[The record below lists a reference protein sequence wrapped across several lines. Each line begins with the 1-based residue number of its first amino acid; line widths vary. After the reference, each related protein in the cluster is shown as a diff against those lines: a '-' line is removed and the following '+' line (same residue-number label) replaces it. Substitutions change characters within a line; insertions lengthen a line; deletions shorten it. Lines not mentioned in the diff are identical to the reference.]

1 MKKFLIDE
9 SQKEEIL
16 KKHQDFK
23 KSLSETVIKRIY
35 NSKKILSE
43 QSDPIFIDNRTIEQV
58 KSDCVTDPT
67 VKAIITSIEIKG
79 KKIPGIKVNG
89 GPDNVRIYTNEKNEM
104 FGGYNWYVLNT
115 PETKILKGP
124 YKWTCSPKKGPDPN
138 AGDIENLLKS
148 GVWFKKEDLVKQGM
162 SDDELD
168 SNWIQHPKYKNL
180 YKRQGVGPSK
190 SSGFDTNQQAFVDAW
205 MKNPEVADN
214 INRGIYNINPSA
226 ADFATGQWRVDN
238 YFIADNSENYFP
250 ADSKGVKGLK
260 VYFNNAKVTENLSR
274 ENCRAKIK
282 EFADKYKLRNS
293 KPQSSQWISSNRAF
307 VQQCA
312 DNFKFGGALSK
323 IDDDL
328 NLVGGMIEG
337 GAGNSS
343 PWHIN
348 LKNKL

>member
-1 MKKFLIDE
+1 MKILI
-9 SQKEEIL
+9 KEEEKNVIL
-16 KKHQDFK
+16 EMHSKIKNNK
-23 KSLSETVIKRIY
+23 IVSEQASSTGIDAQLQAFIDDGRVANGKVVQLNSTNPQLKFAIKQESTKTPGKFRYLFIDKRIATLE
-35 NSKKILSE
+35 N
-43 QSDPIFIDNRTIEQV
+43 
-58 KSDCVTDPT
+58 
-67 VKAIITSIEIKG
+67 G
-79 KKIPGIKVNG
+79 KFVFMKDAVWQPGQ
-89 GPDNVRIYTNEKNEM
+89 P
-104 FGGYNWYVLNT
+104 
-115 PETKILKGP
+115 
-124 YKWTCSPKKGPDPN
+124 SPKVDPN
-138 AGDIENLLKS
+138 SGDIENLLKS
-148 GVWFKKEDLVKQGM
+148 GIWFKKEDLAKQGI
-162 SDDELD
+162 SEDELS
-168 SNWIQHPKYKNL
+168 SNWSQHPKYKNL

-190 SSGFDTNQQAFVDAW
+190 STGFTGDQQSFVDAW

-214 INRGIYNINPSA
+214 INRGIYKINPSA
-226 ADFATGQWRVDN
+226 ADFATGQWKVDN

-260 VYFNNAKVTENLSR
+260 VYFNNAKVTEKLSR

-282 EFADKYKLRNS
+282 EFADKFKLRNS
-293 KPQSSQWISSNRAF
+293 KPQTAQWISSNRAF

-348 LKNKL
+348 LDKKLK

>member
-1 MKKFLIDE
+1 MKKFLIEE
-9 SQKEEIL
+9 SEK
-16 KKHQDFK
+16 
-23 KSLSETVIKRIY
+23 T
-35 NSKKILSE
+35 KILSMHKVLMKE
-43 QSDPIFIDNRTIEQV
+43 QNSFEEMEEQ
-58 KSDCVTDPT
+58 D
-67 VKAIITSIEIKG
+67 IKG
-79 KKIPGIKVNG
+79 GINSEEDILRKSIKAGCLKNG
-89 GPDNVRIYTNEKNEM
+89 
-104 FGGYNWYVLNT
+104 
-115 PETKILKGP
+115 KILTNKDRSKFVYRATTKSGKEVDFSGDMS
-124 YKWTCSPKKGPDPN
+124 YKFKDGSKSGKWACNALIPPQPQVDPN
-138 AGDIENLLKS
+138 TGDIENLLKS
-148 GVWFKKEDLVKQGM
+148 GVWFKKEDLAKQGM
-162 SDDELD
+162 SDDELS
-168 SNWIQHPKYKNL
+168 SNWTQHPKYKNL

-282 EFADKYKLRNS
+282 EFADKFKLRNS

>member
-1 MKKFLIDE
+1 MKILI
-9 SQKEEIL
+9 KEEEKNVIL
-16 KKHQDFK
+16 DMHSKMKNNK
-23 KSLSETVIKRIY
+23 IVSEQVSSTGIDTQLQSFIDDGRVVNGKVVQLNSTNPQLKFAIKQESTKTPGKFRYLFIDKRIATLE
-35 NSKKILSE
+35 NGKFVFMKDSVW
-43 QSDPIFIDNRTIEQV
+43 QPGQPI
-58 KSDCVTDPT
+58 P
-67 VKAIITSIEIKG
+67 
-79 KKIPGIKVNG
+79 KV
-89 GPDNVRIYTNEKNEM
+89 
-104 FGGYNWYVLNT
+104 
-115 PETKILKGP
+115 
-124 YKWTCSPKKGPDPN
+124 DPN
-138 AGDIENLLKS
+138 TGDIENLLKS
-148 GVWFKKEDLVKQGM
+148 GVWFKKEDLAKQGT
-162 SDDELD
+162 SDDELA
-168 SNWIQHPKYKNL
+168 SNWTQHPKYKNL

-190 SSGFDTNQQAFVDAW
+190 SSGFDTNQQSFVDAW

-260 VYFNNAKVTENLSR
+260 VYFNNAKVTETLSR

-282 EFADKYKLRNS
+282 EFADKFKLRNS
-293 KPQSSQWISSNRAF
+293 KPQSSQWITTNRAF

-348 LKNKL
+348 LDKKLK

>member
-1 MKKFLIDE
+1 MKRILIDE
-9 SQKEEIL
+9 NQKEQIL
-16 KKHQDFK
+16 KKHEDLK
-23 KSLSETVIKRIY
+23 KSLSETVVQRIHNY
-35 NSKKILSE
+35 KKILSE
-43 QSDPIFIDNRTIEQV
+43 QSDPIFIDNRTIEQA
-58 KSDCVTDPT
+58 KADCVTDPS
-67 VKAIITSIEIKG
+67 VKALLTLFKG
-79 KKIPGIKVNG
+79 KPAIKVIG
-89 GPDNVRIYTNEKNEM
+89 GPDNIRIYTNEVNQN

-124 YKWTCSPKKGPDPN
+124 FKWTCSPKKGPDPN

-148 GVWFKKEDLVKQGM
+148 GTWFKKEDLAKDGI
-162 SDDELD
+162 SDDELM
-168 SNWIQHPKYKNL
+168 SNWSQHPKYKNL

-190 SSGFDTNQQAFVDAW
+190 SSGFDKNQQSFVDAW

-214 INRGIYNINPSA
+214 INRGIYSISPSA

-274 ENCRAKIK
+274 ENCREKIK
-282 EFADKYKLRNS
+282 EFADKFKLRNS
-293 KPQSSQWISSNRAF
+293 KPQSAQWISSNRAF

-312 DNFKFGGALSK
+312 DNFKFGGALSN

-348 LKNKL
+348 LNKKLR

>member
-1 MKKFLIDE
+1 MKKFLIEE
-9 SQKEEIL
+9 SEK
-16 KKHQDFK
+16 
-23 KSLSETVIKRIY
+23 T
-35 NSKKILSE
+35 KILSMHKVLMKE
-43 QSDPIFIDNRTIEQV
+43 QNSSEEIEEQDV
-58 KSDCVTDPT
+58 KGGINSEEDILRKSI
-67 VKAIITSIEIKG
+67 KAGCLK
-79 KKIPGIKVNG
+79 NG
-89 GPDNVRIYTNEKNEM
+89 
-104 FGGYNWYVLNT
+104 
-115 PETKILKGP
+115 KILTNADRSKFVYRATTKSGKEVDFLGDMS
-124 YKWTCSPKKGPDPN
+124 YKFKDGSKSGKWVCKALDVVQPQPQVDPN

-148 GVWFKKEDLVKQGM
+148 GVWFKKEDLAKQGI
-162 SDDELD
+162 SEDELV
-168 SNWIQHPKYKNL
+168 SNWTQHPKYKNL
-180 YKRQGVGPSK
+180 YKRQGAGPSK
-190 SSGFDTNQQAFVDAW
+190 SSGFDTNQQSFVDAW

-260 VYFNNAKVTENLSR
+260 VYFNNAKVTEKLSR
-274 ENCRAKIK
+274 ENCRVKIK
-282 EFADKYKLRNS
+282 EFADKFKLSNS
-293 KPQSSQWISSNRAF
+293 KPQSSQWITTNRAF

-348 LKNKL
+348 LNKKLR